1 MHQLIFCFLR
11 YILHRIVYKM
21 YIWNNE
27 TVESESNAKWF
38 CVMWMKGNQNSKNSK
53 KIRQVAQFNW
63 VVAVLLLIHP

>member
-38 CVMWMKGNQNSKNSK
+38 CVIWMKGNQNSKKFK
-53 KIRQVAQFNW
+53 KKFGK
-63 VVAVLLLIHP
+63 